1 MANPT
6 MTFDLARLE
15 RFRQARNEAQAAD
28 QDSFEFDGHPF
39 LVRYADYLILY
50 LDGKINNLDNAFFLQ
65 QRHLKRVVRD
75 TLKEDD
81 NA

>member
-1 MANPT
+1 MTNQT

-39 LVRYADYLILY
+39 LVRYADYLIEY
-50 LDGKINNLDNAFFLQ
+50 LDDNI
-65 QRHLKRVVRD
+65 RRVVRE
-75 TLKEDD
+75 TVQEAG

>member
-1 MANPT
+1 MANQT
-6 MTFDLARLE
+6 MTFDPARLE

-28 QDSFEFDGHPF
+28 QDSFKFDGHPF

>member
-1 MANPT
+1 MATQT

-15 RFRQARNEAQAAD
+15 RFRQARNEARSAD

-39 LVRYADYLILY
+39 LVRYADYLIEY
-50 LDGKINNLDNAFFLQ
+50 LDDNI
-65 QRHLKRVVRD
+65 RRIVRE
-75 TLKEDD
+75 TVQEAG

>member
-1 MANPT
+1 MANQT

-15 RFRQARNEAQAAD
+15 RFRQARNEAQAAN

-39 LVRYADYLILY
+39 LVRYADYLIEY
-50 LDGKINNLDNAFFLQ
+50 LDDNI
-65 QRHLKRVVRD
+65 RRIVRE
-75 TLKEDD
+75 TVQEAG

>member
-1 MANPT
+1 MANQT
-6 MTFDLARLE
+6 MTFDPARLE

-39 LVRYADYLILY
+39 LVRYADYLIEY
-50 LDGKINNLDNAFFLQ
+50 LDDNI
-65 QRHLKRVVRD
+65 RRIVRE
-75 TLKEDD
+75 TVQEAG

>member
-15 RFRQARNEAQAAD
+15 RFRQARNEARAAD
-28 QDSFEFDGHPF
+28 QDRFEFDGHPF
-39 LVRYADYLILY
+39 LVKYADYLIEY
-50 LDGKINNLDNAFFLQ
+50 LDDNI
-65 QRHLKRVVRD
+65 RRIVRE
-75 TLKEDD
+75 TVQEAG

>member
-15 RFRQARNEAQAAD
+15 RFRQARNEAQAAN

-39 LVRYADYLILY
+39 LVRYADYLIEY
-50 LDGKINNLDNAFFLQ
+50 LDDNI
-65 QRHLKRVVRD
+65 RRIVRE
-75 TLKEDD
+75 TVQEAG

>member
-15 RFRQARNEAQAAD
+15 RFRQALNEARAAD

-39 LVRYADYLILY
+39 LVRYAD
-50 LDGKINNLDNAFFLQ
+50 DNIRRLGRETVQEAG
-65 QRHLKRVVRD
+65 
-75 TLKEDD
+75 

>member
-15 RFRQARNEAQAAD
+15 RFRQARNEARAAD

-39 LVRYADYLILY
+39 LVKYADYLIEY
-50 LDGKINNLDNAFFLQ
+50 LDDNI
-65 QRHLKRVVRD
+65 RRIVRE
-75 TLKEDD
+75 TVQEAG

>member
-1 MANPT
+1 MANQT

-39 LVRYADYLILY
+39 LVRYADYLIEY
-50 LDGKINNLDNAFFLQ
+50 LDDNI
-65 QRHLKRVVRD
+65 RRVVRE
-75 TLKEDD
+75 TVQEAG

>member
-39 LVRYADYLILY
+39 LVRYADYLIEY
-50 LDGKINNLDNAFFLQ
+50 LDDNI
-65 QRHLKRVVRD
+65 RRIVRE
-75 TLKEDD
+75 TVQGAG

>member
-1 MANPT
+1 MANET

-39 LVRYADYLILY
+39 LVRYADYLIEY
-50 LDGKINNLDNAFFLQ
+50 LDDNI
-65 QRHLKRVVRD
+65 RRIVRE
-75 TLKEDD
+75 TIQEAG

>member
-6 MTFDLARLE
+6 MTFDPARLE
-15 RFRQARNEAQAAD
+15 RFRRARNEAQAAD

-39 LVRYADYLILY
+39 LVRYADYLIEY
-50 LDGKINNLDNAFFLQ
+50 LDDNI
-65 QRHLKRVVRD
+65 RRIVRE
-75 TLKEDD
+75 TVQEAG

>member
-39 LVRYADYLILY
+39 LVRYADYLIEY
-50 LDGKINNLDNAFFLQ
+50 LDDNI
-65 QRHLKRVVRD
+65 RRIVRE
-75 TLKEDD
+75 TVQEAG

>member
-1 MANPT
+1 MTNQT

-15 RFRQARNEAQAAD
+15 RFRQALIEAHAAE

-39 LVRYADYLILY
+39 LVKYADYLIEY
-50 LDGKINNLDNAFFLQ
+50 LDDNI
-65 QRHLKRVVRD
+65 RRIVRE
-75 TLKEDD
+75 TVEGAG

>member
-15 RFRQARNEAQAAD
+15 RFRQARNEAQAAA

-39 LVRYADYLILY
+39 LVRYADYLIEY
-50 LDGKINNLDNAFFLQ
+50 LDDNI
-65 QRHLKRVVRD
+65 RRIVRE
-75 TLKEDD
+75 TVQEAG

>member
-15 RFRQARNEAQAAD
+15 RFRQARNEARAAD

-39 LVRYADYLILY
+39 LTRYADYLVEY
-50 LDGKINNLDNAFFLQ
+50 LEGKMQIATYAPWEAG
-65 QRHLKRVVRD
+65 RGKS
-75 TLKEDD
+75 
-81 NA
+81 

>member
-15 RFRQARNEAQAAD
+15 RFRQARNEARAAD
-28 QDSFEFDGHPF
+28 QDSFEFAGHPF
-39 LVRYADYLILY
+39 LVRYADYLIEY
-50 LDGKINNLDNAFFLQ
+50 LDDNI
-65 QRHLKRVVRD
+65 RRIVRE
-75 TLKEDD
+75 TVQEAG

>member
-1 MANPT
+1 MGNPT

-39 LVRYADYLILY
+39 LVRYADYLIEY
-50 LDGKINNLDNAFFLQ
+50 LDDNI
-65 QRHLKRVVRD
+65 RRIVRE
-75 TLKEDD
+75 TVQEAG

>member
-6 MTFDLARLE
+6 MTFDPARLE
-15 RFRQARNEAQAAD
+15 RFRQARNEAQAAN

-39 LVRYADYLILY
+39 LVRYADYLIEY
-50 LDGKINNLDNAFFLQ
+50 LDDNI
-65 QRHLKRVVRD
+65 RRIVRE
-75 TLKEDD
+75 TVQEAG

>member
-1 MANPT
+1 MANQT

-15 RFRQARNEAQAAD
+15 RFRQARNEARAAD

-39 LVRYADYLILY
+39 LVRYADYLIEY
-50 LDGKINNLDNAFFLQ
+50 LDDNI
-65 QRHLKRVVRD
+65 RRIVRE
-75 TLKEDD
+75 TVQEVG

>member
-15 RFRQARNEAQAAD
+15 RFRQARNEARAAD

-39 LVRYADYLILY
+39 LVRYADYLIEY
-50 LDGKINNLDNAFFLQ
+50 LDDNI
-65 QRHLKRVVRD
+65 RRIVRE
-75 TLKEDD
+75 TVQEAG